1 MKLALVAIHIEPS
14 PRALPLGPAMLASV
28 LQSAFRERLQT
39 VVVDAFVAEPA
50 EVCAARIL
58 ASEPDLVGFSMY
70 VWNRGQ
76 TLAIAALLKA
86 ARPAIVIFAG
96 GAEATA
102 DGPGVL
108 ADPAMDFVLPGEGE
122 ELIVEAMRRLFDGA
136 SPQALA
142 GWAQAAPVQDLT
154 DLPSPYL
161 DGTLRP
167 EDYGGA
173 LWELSRGC
181 PFTCDFCFEARG
193 TAGTRRIP
201 LARVAAELDLFAAK
215 GIREVFV
222 LDPTF
227 NYQKAQAKQV
237 LRLIAEKAPDIHFFF
252 EVRSEFLD
260 KEMAGLFAAIR
271 CTLQIGLQSAHDD
284 VLRNISRSFDPAD
297 FEAKT
302 LLLHQAGV
310 PYGFDLIYGLPGD
323 SLEGFRESVDF
334 ALGLVPNH
342 LDVFRLSVL
351 PGTRL
356 AETAPGLE
364 LAFEASHPY
373 RVLGSP
379 TFSAEE
385 LEQAERIARGCD
397 ALYNRGQAV
406 PWFGMLLEP
415 LELPPAG
422 VFQAFAAWL
431 ESHPGDEHT
440 ETLRSFFRFLFDAR
454 GDTFLGALAADII
467 ACFGYSTALLD
478 VPRDEAAAVRRV
490 AFHHDPRVLM
500 AQIEAGATQLEDLAF
515 SVPAQPCEA
524 EFALAEG
531 ELVLRVLPI
540 TPDGPS
546 NHMV

>member
-28 LQSAFRERLQT
+28 LREAFGELIEVR
-39 VVVDAFVAEPA
+39 VVDAFVAEPA
-50 EVCAARIL
+50 AACVARIL
-58 ASEPDLVGFSMY
+58 ASDPDLVGFSMY
-70 VWNRGQ
+70 VWNRSQ
-76 TLAIAALLKA
+76 TLEIAALLKA
-86 ARPAIVIFAG
+86 ARPDIILFAG

-102 DGPGVL
+102 DVAGVL
-108 ADPAMDFVLPGEGE
+108 ADPSMDFVLPGEGE
-122 ELIVEAMRRLFDGA
+122 EIIVEAIRRLLQGD
-136 SPQALA
+136 PPRALA
-142 GWAQAAPVQDLT
+142 EWARPRPVKDLT

-201 LARVAAELDLFAAK
+201 LARVEAELDLFEAR

-227 NYQKAQAKQV
+227 NYHKVQAKQV
-237 LRLIAEKAPDIHFFF
+237 LRLIAGRAPGAHFFF

-260 KEMAGLFAAIR
+260 REMAGLFAAIH

-284 VLRNISRSFDPAD
+284 VLRNISRSFDPED
-297 FEAKT
+297 FEAKI

-323 SLEGFRESVDF
+323 TLEGFRESVDF
-334 ALGLVPNH
+334 AMVLVPNH

-356 AETAPGLE
+356 AETAAGLQ
-364 LAFEASHPY
+364 LRHEAHNPY
-373 RVLGSP
+373 RVLSSP
-379 TFSAEE
+379 TFSAADMDRAA
-385 LEQAERIARGCD
+385 LIARGCD
-397 ALYNRGQAV
+397 ALYNQGRAV

-415 LELPPAG
+415 LELRPVE
-422 VFQAFAAWL
+422 VFQAFATWQEA
-431 ESHPGDEHT
+431 HPEGAPI
-440 ETLRSFFRFLFDAR
+440 ETRRGFFRSLFEAR
-454 GDTFLGALAADII
+454 GDSLLGELAADVI
-467 ACFGYSTALLD
+467 ACFGHSDQVIEDSGAD
-478 VPRDEAAAVRRV
+478 GPSVSGPI

-500 AQIEAGATQLEDLAF
+500 TEIEAGATRLEELAF
-515 SVPAQPCEA
+515 GVPDQPCEV
-524 EFALAEG
+524 EFSRVDG
-531 ELVLRVLPI
+531 ELVLRLL
-540 TPDGPS
+540 
-546 NHMV
+546 

>member
-28 LQSAFRERLQT
+28 LRGAFGEVIQT
-39 VVVDAFVAEPA
+39 RVVDAFVTEPA
-50 EVCAARIL
+50 AACAARIL
-58 ASEPDLVGFSMY
+58 ASDPDLVGFSMY
-70 VWNRGQ
+70 VWNRSQ
-76 TLAIAALLKA
+76 TLEIAARLKA
-86 ARPAIVIFAG
+86 NRPDIVIFAG

-102 DGPGVL
+102 DVAGVL
-108 ADPAMDFVLPGEGE
+108 ADPSMDFVLPGEGE
-122 ELIVEAMRRLFDGA
+122 EILVEAMGRLLQGD
-136 SPQALA
+136 PPRALA
-142 GWAQAAPVQDLT
+142 EWARPRPVKDLT

-201 LARVAAELDLFAAK
+201 LARVEAELDLFEAR

-227 NYQKAQAKQV
+227 NYHKVQAKQV
-237 LRLIAEKAPDIHFFF
+237 LRLIAAKAPGTHFFF

-260 KEMAGLFAAIR
+260 REMAGLFAAIR

-284 VLRNISRSFDPAD
+284 VLRNISRSFDPED
-297 FEAKT
+297 FEAKI

-323 SLEGFRESVDF
+323 TLEGFRESVDF
-334 ALGLVPNH
+334 AMGLVPNH

-356 AETAPGLE
+356 AETAAGLQ
-364 LAFEASHPY
+364 LRHEAHNPY
-373 RVLGSP
+373 RVLSSP
-379 TFSAEE
+379 SFSAADMD
-385 LEQAERIARGCD
+385 QAGRIAKGCD
-397 ALYNRGQAV
+397 ALYNQGRAV

-415 LELPPAG
+415 LELRPSE
-422 VFQAFAAWL
+422 VFEAFAAWL
-431 ESHPGDEHT
+431 EAHPEAAPI
-440 ETLRSFFRFLFDAR
+440 ETQRGFFRSLFEAR
-454 GDTFLGALAADII
+454 GDRLLGDLAADVI
-467 ACFGYSTALLD
+467 ACFSYSSALMD
-478 VPRDEAAAVRRV
+478 EPSDEAAAVRRV
-490 AFHHDPRVLM
+490 SFHHDPRALM
-500 AQIEAGATQLEDLAF
+500 AQIEEGTTRLEELAF
-515 SVPAQPCEA
+515 SVEAMPCEV
-524 EFALAEG
+524 EFALVDG
-531 ELVLRVLPI
+531 ELILRVQ
-540 TPDGPS
+540 
-546 NHMV
+546 

>member
-28 LQSAFRERLQT
+28 LRAAFGEAIQT
-39 VVVDAFVAEPA
+39 RVVDAFVDEPA
-50 EVCAARIL
+50 EACAARIL
-58 ASEPDLVGFSMY
+58 ASEPELVGFSMY
-70 VWNRGQ
+70 VWNRSQ

-86 ARPAIVIFAG
+86 ARPGIILFAG

-102 DGPGVL
+102 DAAGVL

-122 ELIVEAMRRLFDGA
+122 ENIVGAMRRLLQGE
-136 SPQALA
+136 SPRAIA
-142 GWAQAAPVQDLT
+142 EWARPQPVNDLT

-201 LARVAAELDLFAAK
+201 LARVEAELDLFQAR

-227 NYQKAQAKQV
+227 NYHKVQAKQV
-237 LRLIAEKAPDIHFFF
+237 LRLIGAKAPGTHFFF

-260 KEMAGLFAAIR
+260 REMAGLFAAIH

-284 VLRNISRSFDPAD
+284 VLRNISRSFDPED
-297 FEAKT
+297 FESKI

-323 SLEGFRESVDF
+323 TLEGFRASVDF
-334 ALGLVPNH
+334 AMGLVPNH

-356 AETAPGLE
+356 AETAAGLQLRHE
-364 LAFEASHPY
+364 PHNPY
-373 RVLGSP
+373 RVLSSP
-379 TFSAEE
+379 TFSVADMD
-385 LEQAERIARGCD
+385 QAGRIARACD
-397 ALYNRGQAV
+397 ILYNQGRAV

-415 LELPPAG
+415 LELRPSE
-422 VFQAFAAWL
+422 VFEAFAAWVEL
-431 ESHPGDEHT
+431 HPGAAPIEAQ
-440 ETLRSFFRFLFDAR
+440 RGFFRALFEAR
-454 GDTFLGALAADII
+454 GERLLGELAADVI
-467 ACFGYSTALLD
+467 ACFGHSDRVMEGGGAEG
-478 VPRDEAAAVRRV
+478 PAVADPI
-490 AFHHDPRVLM
+490 AFHHDPRALM
-500 AQIEAGATQLEDLAF
+500 TEIEAGATRLEELAF
-515 SVPAQPCEA
+515 GVPASPCQV
-524 EFALAEG
+524 EFSRAEG
-531 ELVLRVLPI
+531 ELVLRIL
-540 TPDGPS
+540 
-546 NHMV
+546 

>member
-28 LQSAFRERLQT
+28 LRGAFGASIETR
-39 VVVDAFVAEPA
+39 VVDAFVAEPA
-50 EVCAARIL
+50 AACAERIL
-58 ASEPDLVGFSMY
+58 AGDPDLVGFSMY

-86 ARPAIVIFAG
+86 ARPGIILFAG

-102 DGPGVL
+102 DAAGVL

-122 ELIVEAMRRLFDGA
+122 ELIVEAMRRLLQGDPPGT
-136 SPQALA
+136 LA
-142 GWAQAAPVQDLT
+142 GWARPWPVKDLT

-167 EDYGGA
+167 GDYGGA

-201 LARVAAELDLFAAK
+201 LARVEAELELFAAQ

-227 NYQKAQAKQV
+227 NYHKVQAKQV
-237 LRLIAEKAPDIHFFF
+237 LRLISDRAPGTHFFF

-260 KEMAGLFAAIR
+260 REMAGLFAAIH

-284 VLRNISRSFDPAD
+284 VLRNISRSFDPED
-297 FEAKT
+297 FGTKI

-323 SLEGFRESVDF
+323 TLEGFRESVDF
-334 ALGLVPNH
+334 AMGLVPNH

-356 AETAPGLE
+356 AETAAGLQ
-364 LAFEASHPY
+364 LRHEAHHPY

-379 TFSAEE
+379 TFSATD
-385 LEQAERIARGCD
+385 LEQAGRIARGCD
-397 ALYNRGQAV
+397 ALYNQGRAV

-415 LELPPAG
+415 LDLRPAE
-422 VFQAFAAWL
+422 AFEAFGTWL
-431 ESHPGDEHT
+431 ETHPEGT
-440 ETLRSFFRFLFDAR
+440 PIETRRDFFRSLFEAR
-454 GDTFLGALAADII
+454 GDRLLGELAVDVI
-467 ACFGYSTALLD
+467 ACFGHA
-478 VPRDEAAAVRRV
+478 DEAMEASGGDRSSASGPI
-490 AFHHDPRVLM
+490 AFRHDPRVLM
-500 AQIEAGATQLEDLAF
+500 TEIEAGATGLEELAF
-515 SVPAQPCEA
+515 SVPASPCA
-524 EFALAEG
+524 VEFSVVEG
-531 ELVLRVLPI
+531 ELVLRV
-540 TPDGPS
+540 
-546 NHMV
+546 V

>member
-28 LQSAFRERLQT
+28 LRAAFGEAIQT
-39 VVVDAFVAEPA
+39 RVVDAFVAEPA
-50 EVCAARIL
+50 EACAARIL
-58 ASEPDLVGFSMY
+58 ASEPELVGFSMY
-70 VWNRGQ
+70 VWNRSQ
-76 TLAIAALLKA
+76 ALAIAALLKA
-86 ARPAIVIFAG
+86 ARPGIVVFAG

-102 DGPGVL
+102 DAAGVL

-122 ELIVEAMRRLFDGA
+122 EIIVAAMRRLLQGEPPRA
-136 SPQALA
+136 IAEWARPQ
-142 GWAQAAPVQDLT
+142 PVKDLT

-201 LARVAAELDLFAAK
+201 LARVEAELDLFQAR

-227 NYQKAQAKQV
+227 NYHKVQAKQV
-237 LRLIAEKAPDIHFFF
+237 LRLIAAKAPSTHFFF

-260 KEMAGLFAAIR
+260 REMAGLFAAIH

-284 VLRNISRSFDPAD
+284 VLRNISRSFDPDD
-297 FEAKT
+297 FEAKI

-323 SLEGFRESVDF
+323 TLEGFRESVDF
-334 ALGLVPNH
+334 AMGLVPNH

-356 AETAPGLE
+356 AETAAGLQ
-364 LAFEASHPY
+364 LCHEAHNPY
-373 RVLGSP
+373 RVLNSP
-379 TFSAEE
+379 TFSAADMD
-385 LEQAERIARGCD
+385 QAGRIAGACD
-397 ALYNRGQAV
+397 ILYNQGRSV

-415 LELPPAG
+415 LELKPSE
-422 VFQAFAAWL
+422 VFEAFADWVEA
-431 ESHPGDEHT
+431 HPGAAPIEAQ
-440 ETLRSFFRFLFDAR
+440 RAFFRSLFEAR
-454 GDTFLGALAADII
+454 GDRLLGELAADVI
-467 ACFGYSTALLD
+467 ACFGHSGHVMEHSGKD
-478 VPRDEAAAVRRV
+478 GVAVAGPI
-490 AFHHDPRVLM
+490 AFHHDPRALM
-500 AQIEAGATQLEDLAF
+500 TEIEAGATRLEELAF
-515 SVPAQPCEA
+515 GVPASPCEV
-524 EFALAEG
+524 EFSRVSE
-531 ELVLRVLPI
+531 ELVLRIL
-540 TPDGPS
+540 
-546 NHMV
+546 

>member
-28 LQSAFRERLQT
+28 LRGAFGASIETR
-39 VVVDAFVAEPA
+39 VVDAFVAEPA
-50 EVCAARIL
+50 AACAVRIL
-58 ASEPDLVGFSMY
+58 AGDPDLVGFSMY

-86 ARPAIVIFAG
+86 ARPGIILFAG

-102 DGPGVL
+102 DAAGVL

-122 ELIVEAMRRLFDGA
+122 ELIVEAMRRLLQGDPPGT
-136 SPQALA
+136 LA
-142 GWAQAAPVQDLT
+142 GWARPWPVKDLT

-167 EDYGGA
+167 GDYGGA

-201 LARVAAELDLFAAK
+201 LARVEAELELFAAQ

-227 NYQKAQAKQV
+227 NYHKVQAKQV
-237 LRLIAEKAPDIHFFF
+237 LRLISDRAPGTHFFF

-260 KEMAGLFAAIR
+260 REMAGLFAAIH

-284 VLRNISRSFDPAD
+284 VLRNISRSFDPED
-297 FEAKT
+297 FGAKI

-323 SLEGFRESVDF
+323 TLDGFRESVDF
-334 ALGLVPNH
+334 AMGLVPNH

-356 AETAPGLE
+356 AETAAGLQ
-364 LAFEASHPY
+364 LRHEAHHPY

-379 TFSAEE
+379 TFSATD
-385 LEQAERIARGCD
+385 LEQAGRIARGCD
-397 ALYNRGQAV
+397 ALYNQGRAV

-415 LELPPAG
+415 LDLRPAE
-422 VFQAFAAWL
+422 VFEAFGTWL
-431 ESHPGDEHT
+431 ETHPEGT
-440 ETLRSFFRFLFDAR
+440 PIETRRGFFRSLFEAR
-454 GDTFLGALAADII
+454 GDRLLGELAVDVI
-467 ACFGYSTALLD
+467 ACFGHA
-478 VPRDEAAAVRRV
+478 DEAMEASGGDRSSASGPI
-490 AFHHDPRVLM
+490 AFRHDPRVLM
-500 AQIEAGATQLEDLAF
+500 TEIEAGATGLEELAF
-515 SVPAQPCEA
+515 SVPASPCA
-524 EFALAEG
+524 VEFSVVEG
-531 ELVLRVLPI
+531 ELVLRV
-540 TPDGPS
+540 
-546 NHMV
+546 V

>member
-28 LQSAFRERLQT
+28 LRDVFGESVQT
-39 VVVDAFVAEPA
+39 RVVDAFVAEPA
-50 EVCAARIL
+50 AACAARIL
-58 ASEPDLVGFSMY
+58 ASDPDLVGFSMY
-70 VWNRGQ
+70 VWNRSQ
-76 TLAIAALLKA
+76 TLAIAAHLKSA
-86 ARPAIVIFAG
+86 KPGIILFAG

-102 DGPGVL
+102 DVAGVL

-122 ELIVEAMRRLFDGA
+122 EIIVEAMRRLLQGD
-136 SPQALA
+136 PPLTLA
-142 GWAQAAPVQDLT
+142 EWAQPRPVKDLT

-201 LARVAAELDLFAAK
+201 QARVEAELDLFEAR

-227 NYQKAQAKQV
+227 NYHKPQAKQV
-237 LRLIAEKAPDIHFFF
+237 LRLIADRAPGTHFFF

-260 KEMAGLFAAIR
+260 EEMAGLFAAIH

-284 VLRNISRSFDPAD
+284 VLRNISRSFDPED
-297 FEAKT
+297 FEAKI

-323 SLEGFRESVDF
+323 TLEGFRESVDF
-334 ALGLVPNH
+334 AMGLVPNH

-356 AETAPGLE
+356 AETAAGLQ
-364 LAFEASHPY
+364 LRHEAHNPY
-373 RVLGSP
+373 RVVSSP
-379 TFSAEE
+379 GFSATDMDH
-385 LEQAERIARGCD
+385 AARIARGCD
-397 ALYNRGQAV
+397 ALYNHGRAV

-415 LELPPAG
+415 LELRPSE
-422 VFQAFAAWL
+422 VFDAFAAWL
-431 ESHPGDEHT
+431 EASPEGASI
-440 ETLRSFFRFLFDAR
+440 ETRRGFFRSLFEAR
-454 GDTFLGALAADII
+454 GDSLLGELAADVI
-467 ACFGYSTALLD
+467 ACFGHSD
-478 VPRDEAAAVRRV
+478 QVMEDSGGSGSAVTGPI

-500 AQIEAGATQLEDLAF
+500 AEIEAGATRLEELAF
-515 SVPAQPCEA
+515 GVPPSPCEVA
-524 EFALAEG
+524 FSQADG
-531 ELVLRVLPI
+531 ELVLRLL
-540 TPDGPS
+540 
-546 NHMV
+546 

>member
-28 LQSAFRERLQT
+28 LRGAFGASIETR
-39 VVVDAFVAEPA
+39 VVDAFVAEPA
-50 EVCAARIL
+50 AACAERIL
-58 ASEPDLVGFSMY
+58 AGDPDLVGFSMY

-86 ARPAIVIFAG
+86 ARPGIILFAG

-102 DGPGVL
+102 DAAGVL

-122 ELIVEAMRRLFDGA
+122 ELIVEAMRRLLQGDPPGT
-136 SPQALA
+136 LA
-142 GWAQAAPVQDLT
+142 GWARPWPVKDLT
-154 DLPSPYL
+154 ALPSPYL

-167 EDYGGA
+167 GDYGGA

-201 LARVAAELDLFAAK
+201 LARVEAELELFAAQ

-227 NYQKAQAKQV
+227 NYHKVQAKQV
-237 LRLIAEKAPDIHFFF
+237 LRLISDRAPGTHFFF

-260 KEMAGLFAAIR
+260 REMAGLFAAIH

-284 VLRNISRSFDPAD
+284 VLRNISRSFDPED
-297 FEAKT
+297 FGTKI

-323 SLEGFRESVDF
+323 TLDGFRESVDF
-334 ALGLVPNH
+334 AMGLVPNH

-356 AETAPGLE
+356 AETAAGLQ
-364 LAFEASHPY
+364 LRHEAHHPY

-379 TFSAEE
+379 TFSATD
-385 LEQAERIARGCD
+385 LEQAGRIARGCD
-397 ALYNRGQAV
+397 ALYNQGRAV

-415 LELPPAG
+415 LDLRPAE
-422 VFQAFAAWL
+422 AFEAFGTWL
-431 ESHPGDEHT
+431 ETHPEGT
-440 ETLRSFFRFLFDAR
+440 PIETRRDFFRSLFEAR
-454 GDTFLGALAADII
+454 GDRLLGELAVDVI
-467 ACFGYSTALLD
+467 ACFGHA
-478 VPRDEAAAVRRV
+478 DEAMEASGGDRSSASGPI
-490 AFHHDPRVLM
+490 AFRHDPRVLM
-500 AQIEAGATQLEDLAF
+500 TEIEAGATGLEELAF
-515 SVPAQPCEA
+515 SVPASPCA
-524 EFALAEG
+524 VEFSVVEG
-531 ELVLRVLPI
+531 ELVLRV
-540 TPDGPS
+540 
-546 NHMV
+546 V

>member
-1 MKLALVAIHIEPS
+1 MNLALVAIHIEPS

-28 LQSAFRERLQT
+28 LRGAFGASIQT
-39 VVVDAFVAEPA
+39 RVVDAFVDEPVA
-50 EVCAARIL
+50 TCAARIL
-58 ASEPDLVGFSMY
+58 ADDPDLVGFSMY
-70 VWNRGQ
+70 VWNRSQ
-76 TLAIAALLKA
+76 TLAIAARLKVA
-86 ARPAIVIFAG
+86 KPGIILFAG

-102 DGPGVL
+102 DASGVL

-122 ELIVEAMRRLFDGA
+122 EILVEAMGRLLQGD
-136 SPQALA
+136 PPRALA
-142 GWAQAAPVQDLT
+142 GWAQPRPVRDLT

-193 TAGTRRIP
+193 TAGTRRIS
-201 LARVAAELDLFAAK
+201 LARVEAELDLFEAR

-227 NYQKAQAKQV
+227 NYHKVQAKKV
-237 LRLIAEKAPDIHFFF
+237 LRLIAAKAPTTHFFF

-260 KEMAGLFAAIR
+260 EEMAGLFAAVH

-284 VLRNISRSFDPAD
+284 VLRNISRSFDPED
-297 FEAKT
+297 FEAKI

-323 SLEGFRESVDF
+323 TLEGFRESVDF
-334 ALGLVPNH
+334 AMGLVPNH

-356 AETAPGLE
+356 AETAAGLQ
-364 LAFEASHPY
+364 LRHEARNPY

-379 TFSAEE
+379 TFSSADMD
-385 LEQAERIARGCD
+385 QADRLAKGCD
-397 ALYNRGQAV
+397 ALYNQGRAV

-415 LELPPAG
+415 LERRPSE
-422 VFQAFAAWL
+422 VFEAFAAWL
-431 ESHPGDEHT
+431 EAHPEAAPI
-440 ETLRSFFRFLFDAR
+440 ETQRHFFRSLFEAR
-454 GDTFLGALAADII
+454 GDGLLGELAADVI
-467 ACFGYSTALLD
+467 ACFGHSDRAMENSGGD
-478 VPRDEAAAVRRV
+478 GPSASGPI
-490 AFHHDPRVLM
+490 AFRHDPRVLM
-500 AQIEAGATQLEDLAF
+500 TEIEAGATRLEELAF
-515 SVPAQPCEA
+515 DVPASPCEV
-524 EFALAEG
+524 EFSWADG
-531 ELVLRVLPI
+531 ELVLRIL
-540 TPDGPS
+540 
-546 NHMV
+546 

>member
-28 LQSAFRERLQT
+28 LRGAFGASIETR
-39 VVVDAFVAEPA
+39 VVDAFVAEPA
-50 EVCAARIL
+50 AACAERIL
-58 ASEPDLVGFSMY
+58 AGDPDLVGFSMY

-86 ARPAIVIFAG
+86 ARPGIILFAG

-102 DGPGVL
+102 DAAGVL

-122 ELIVEAMRRLFDGA
+122 ELIVEAMRRLLQGDPPGT
-136 SPQALA
+136 LA
-142 GWAQAAPVQDLT
+142 GWARPRPVKDLT

-167 EDYGGA
+167 GDYGGA

-201 LARVAAELDLFAAK
+201 LARVEAELELFAAQ

-227 NYQKAQAKQV
+227 NYHKIQAKQV
-237 LRLIAEKAPDIHFFF
+237 LRLIADRAHGTHFFF

-260 KEMAGLFAAIR
+260 REMAGLFAAIH

-284 VLRNISRSFDPAD
+284 VLRNISRSFDPED
-297 FEAKT
+297 FEAKI

-323 SLEGFRESVDF
+323 TLEGFRESVDF
-334 ALGLVPNH
+334 AMGLVPNH

-356 AETAPGLE
+356 AETAAGLQ
-364 LAFEASHPY
+364 LRHEAHHPY

-379 TFSAEE
+379 TFSATD
-385 LEQAERIARGCD
+385 LEQAGRIARGCD
-397 ALYNRGQAV
+397 ALYNQGRAV

-415 LELPPAG
+415 LDLRPAE
-422 VFQAFAAWL
+422 VFEAFGTWL
-431 ESHPGDEHT
+431 ETHPEGT
-440 ETLRSFFRFLFDAR
+440 PIETRRGFFRSLFEAR
-454 GDTFLGALAADII
+454 GDRLLGELAVDVI
-467 ACFGYSTALLD
+467 ACFGHA
-478 VPRDEAAAVRRV
+478 DEAMEASGGDRSSASGPI
-490 AFHHDPRVLM
+490 AFRHDPRMLM
-500 AQIEAGATQLEDLAF
+500 TEIEAGATGLEELAF
-515 SVPAQPCEA
+515 SVPASPCA
-524 EFALAEG
+524 VEFSVVEG
-531 ELVLRVLPI
+531 ELVLRV
-540 TPDGPS
+540 
-546 NHMV
+546 V

>member
-14 PRALPLGPAMLASV
+14 PRALPLGPAMLASM
-28 LQSAFRERLQT
+28 LRGAFGASIETR
-39 VVVDAFVAEPA
+39 VVDAFVAEPA
-50 EVCAARIL
+50 AACAARIL
-58 ASEPDLVGFSMY
+58 AGDPDLVGFSMY

-86 ARPAIVIFAG
+86 ARPGIILFAG

-102 DGPGVL
+102 DAAGVL

-122 ELIVEAMRRLFDGA
+122 ELIVEAMRRLLQGDPPGT
-136 SPQALA
+136 LA
-142 GWAQAAPVQDLT
+142 GWARPRPVKDLMA
-154 DLPSPYL
+154 LPSPYL

-167 EDYGGA
+167 GDYGGA

-201 LARVAAELDLFAAK
+201 LARVEAELELFAAQ

-227 NYQKAQAKQV
+227 NYHKVQAKQV
-237 LRLIAEKAPDIHFFF
+237 LRLIADRAPGTHFFF

-260 KEMAGLFAAIR
+260 REMAGLFAAIH

-284 VLRNISRSFDPAD
+284 VLRNISRSFDPED
-297 FEAKT
+297 FEAKI

-323 SLEGFRESVDF
+323 TLEGFRESVDF
-334 ALGLVPNH
+334 AMGLVPNH

-356 AETAPGLE
+356 AETAAGLQ
-364 LAFEASHPY
+364 LRHEAHHPY

-379 TFSAEE
+379 TFSATD
-385 LEQAERIARGCD
+385 LEQAGRIARGCD
-397 ALYNRGQAV
+397 ALYNQGRAV

-415 LELPPAG
+415 LDLRPAE
-422 VFQAFAAWL
+422 VFEAFGTWL
-431 ESHPGDEHT
+431 ETHPEGT
-440 ETLRSFFRFLFDAR
+440 PIETRRGFFRSLFEAR
-454 GDTFLGALAADII
+454 GDRLLGELAVDVI
-467 ACFGYSTALLD
+467 ACFGHA
-478 VPRDEAAAVRRV
+478 DEAMEASGGDRSSASGPI
-490 AFHHDPRVLM
+490 AFRHDPRMLM
-500 AQIEAGATQLEDLAF
+500 TEIEAGATGLEELAF
-515 SVPAQPCEA
+515 SVPASPCA
-524 EFALAEG
+524 VEFSVVEG
-531 ELVLRVLPI
+531 ELVLRV
-540 TPDGPS
+540 
-546 NHMV
+546 V

>member
-28 LQSAFRERLQT
+28 LRGAFGASIETR
-39 VVVDAFVAEPA
+39 VVDAFVAEPA
-50 EVCAARIL
+50 AACAERIL
-58 ASEPDLVGFSMY
+58 AGDPDLVGFSMY

-86 ARPAIVIFAG
+86 ARPGIILFAG

-102 DGPGVL
+102 DAAGVL

-122 ELIVEAMRRLFDGA
+122 ELIVEAMRRLLQGDPPGT
-136 SPQALA
+136 LA
-142 GWAQAAPVQDLT
+142 GWARPWPVKDLT

-167 EDYGGA
+167 GDYGGA

-201 LARVAAELDLFAAK
+201 LARVEAELELFAAQ

-227 NYQKAQAKQV
+227 NYHKVQAKQV
-237 LRLIAEKAPDIHFFF
+237 LRLIADRAPGTHFFF

-260 KEMAGLFAAIR
+260 REMAGLFAAIH

-284 VLRNISRSFDPAD
+284 VLRNISRSFDPED
-297 FEAKT
+297 FGTKI

-323 SLEGFRESVDF
+323 TLEGFRESVDF
-334 ALGLVPNH
+334 AMGLVPNH

-356 AETAPGLE
+356 AETAAGLQ
-364 LAFEASHPY
+364 LRHEAHHPY

-379 TFSAEE
+379 TFSATD
-385 LEQAERIARGCD
+385 LEQAGRIARGCD
-397 ALYNRGQAV
+397 ALYNQGRAV

-415 LELPPAG
+415 LDLRPAE
-422 VFQAFAAWL
+422 AFEAFGTWL
-431 ESHPGDEHT
+431 ETHPEGT
-440 ETLRSFFRFLFDAR
+440 PIETRRDFFRSLFEAR
-454 GDTFLGALAADII
+454 GDRLLGELAVDVI
-467 ACFGYSTALLD
+467 ACFGHA
-478 VPRDEAAAVRRV
+478 DEAMEASGGDRSSASGPI
-490 AFHHDPRVLM
+490 AFRHDPRVLM
-500 AQIEAGATQLEDLAF
+500 TEIEAGATGLEELAF
-515 SVPAQPCEA
+515 SVPASPCA
-524 EFALAEG
+524 VEFSVVEG
-531 ELVLRVLPI
+531 ELVLRV
-540 TPDGPS
+540 
-546 NHMV
+546 V